1 MGAPRGVSGLHDR
14 SALVEGMKYYDPEND
29 HYFTTKHVK
38 SPTQMER
45 DAVCRGQYHGWLKE
59 KVGSHI
65 IRRCDIHHCE
75 QGGIIGRM
83 GGAFSL
89 IEDNHIHD
97 INNMMELGGAEIA
110 GIKMHA
116 AIDVIM
122 RRNHIHH
129 CTMGIWCDWEA
140 QGTRITGNLL
150 HDNQKPDFAK
160 SLPGGMTSQD
170 IFVEVSH
177 GPTLIDHNL
186 LLSDVSLRIATEGVA
201 MVHNL
206 ICGAFSFV
214 GAGTTWRYT
223 PYHIPHRTEVMGFMT
238 ILHGD
243 DRFYNNIFIQ
253 KWPSD
258 DFVARS
264 DSRDEPQIENR
275 KVGTDVWD
283 EYPTYEEWIAQFDME
298 SDIPDMAKLE
308 PAHEGHL
315 PVWSEGNIYFNGA
328 LAWRAEANGKVDSE
342 HTVSADVVQTED
354 GWVFRTDLYEYLG
367 KMTCRMVDS
376 VLLGKAFE
384 PDQRYENPDGTPI
397 TFDTDYFG
405 KHRAVSVIPGPFA
418 APAGEVLVA
427 RD

>member
-1 MGAPRGVSGLHDR
+1 M
-14 SALVEGMKYYDPEND
+14 
-29 HYFTTKHVK
+29 
-38 SPTQMER
+38 
-45 DAVCRGQYHGWLKE
+45 
-59 KVGSHI
+59 
-65 IRRCDIHHCE
+65 
-75 QGGIIGRM
+75 
-83 GGAFSL
+83 AF
-89 IEDNHIHD
+89 
-97 INNMMELGGAEIA
+97 
-110 GIKMHA
+110 
-116 AIDVIM
+116 
-122 RRNHIHH
+122 
-129 CTMGIWCDWEA
+129 
-140 QGTRITGNLL
+140 
-150 HDNQKPDFAK
+150 
-160 SLPGGMTSQD
+160 
-170 IFVEVSH
+170 
-177 GPTLIDHNL
+177 
-186 LLSDVSLRIATEGVA
+186 
-201 MVHNL
+201 
-206 ICGAFSFV
+206 
-214 GAGTTWRYT
+214 
-223 PYHIPHRTEVMGFMT
+223 
-238 ILHGD
+238 
-243 DRFYNNIFIQ
+243 
-253 KWPSD
+253 
-258 DFVARS
+258 
-264 DSRDEPQIENR
+264 
-275 KVGTDVWD
+275 GTDVWD